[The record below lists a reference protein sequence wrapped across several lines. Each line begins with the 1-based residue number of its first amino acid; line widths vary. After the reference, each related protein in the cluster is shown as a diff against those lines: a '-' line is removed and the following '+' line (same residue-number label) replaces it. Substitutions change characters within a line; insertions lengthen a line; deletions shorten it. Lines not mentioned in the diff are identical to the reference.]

1 MKGENSMLSKEKLA
15 RINELSK
22 LAKEGKLTE
31 AQAKERTALRKEYLD
46 VFRATMRDTIEHVK
60 VVDEEGND
68 VTPEKLKQ
76 VKANKKNLLN

>member
-1 MKGENSMLSKEKLA
+1 MLSKEKLA

-22 LAKEGKLTE
+22 LAKSGTLTE
-31 AQAKERTALRKEYLD
+31 EQAKERTALRKEYLD
-46 VFRATMRDTIEHVK
+46 VFRSTMRDTIENVK

-76 VKANKKNLLN
+76 VKAQKKNLLN